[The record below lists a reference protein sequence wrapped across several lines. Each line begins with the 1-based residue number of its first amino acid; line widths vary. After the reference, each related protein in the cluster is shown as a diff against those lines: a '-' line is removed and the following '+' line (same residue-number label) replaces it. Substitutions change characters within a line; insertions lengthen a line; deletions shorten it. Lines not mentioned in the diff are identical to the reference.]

1 MAVRRL
7 TRVVLRRL
15 LIAAL
20 ALGAILPPAA
30 EADEALAKTVVV
42 VYNETAPESKRLA
55 EYYARRRGIEP
66 SHLVGLACSQD
77 EEIDRDTYDQQLA
90 EPLRRTFE
98 RNHWWEVR
106 TGADGQKQV
115 TANSIRFVALIRG
128 IPLKI
133 RFRAIYPGDHPDPDT
148 PYGMKNE
155 AAVDSE
161 LAGLGLFSRQISGL
175 LVNPYFRSFKPIT
188 DPETDPRL
196 MLVARLDGPAP
207 ADVTRMIEDAIAAEK
222 NGLWGWTVVDERAT
236 QDPAY
241 KTGDDWLE
249 RIVEEAG
256 RLGHPVLVDR
266 RPGLIPSGFP
276 LNNVILYFGWYSEQA
291 EGALADPGFRFQPG
305 AIAVHIHSFS
315 GASVR
320 TADRFWVGPLLR
332 HGAAATAGNVYE
344 PFLGLTPVLDI
355 LYDRLINGMTFA
367 ESVYASLVGISWM
380 TTVDGDPLYRPFAQ
394 NAAASGARSNPWQ
407 LYQSLVLRGQGQP
420 DRLAGLLLQQGP
432 KEPLCYE
439 FAGLVLERAGQD
451 NEALQA
457 FLKARRSGRSRDD
470 RLRAFLE
477 ALSLLRKQGRTEEA
491 TRLIRRDG
499 NEFRE
504 DPSRHLLET
513 YGL

>member
-1 MAVRRL
+1 MTLVC
-7 TRVVLRRL
+7 LRRL
-15 LIAAL
+15 LISAL
-20 ALGAILPPAA
+20 ALAA
-30 EADEALAKTVVV
+30 VFPGPTEADEGLARAVVV
-42 VYNETAPESKRLA
+42 VYNQAVPESKALA
-55 EYYARRRGIEP
+55 EYYARRRGIDS
-66 SHLVGLACSQD
+66 SHIVGLVCSAD

-90 EPLRRTFE
+90 EPLRHTFE
-98 RNHWWEVR
+98 QNHWWEVR
-106 TGADGQKQV
+106 TGLEGQKQV

-133 RFRAIYPGDHPDPDT
+133 RFKAIYPGDHPDPAT

-175 LVNPYFRSFKPIT
+175 LRNPYFRSFKPIT

-196 MLVARLDGPAP
+196 MLVARLDGPTA
-207 ADVTRMIEDAIAAEK
+207 ADVSRMIDDAIAAEK

-256 RLGHPVLVDR
+256 RLGRPVLVDR
-266 RPGLIPSGFP
+266 RPELIPSGFP
-276 LNNVILYFGWYSEQA
+276 LDNVILYFGWYSEQA
-291 EGALADPGFRFQPG
+291 AGALADPAFRFRPG

-332 HGAAATAGNVYE
+332 HGAAATTGNVYE
-344 PFLGLTPVLDI
+344 PFLPLTPMLDI
-355 LYDRLINGMTFA
+355 FFDRLINGMTFA
-367 ESVYASLVGISWM
+367 ESIYASLVGISWM
-380 TTVDGDPLYRPFAQ
+380 TTVVGDPLYRPFGEDV
-394 NAAASGARSNPWQ
+394 AASNTGNPWR
-407 LYQSLVLRGQGQP
+407 LYQSLVLRSRDQP

-439 FAGLVLERAGQD
+439 FAGLALERAGQD
-451 NEALQA
+451 NDALQA
-457 FLKARRSGRSRDD
+457 LLKARRSGRTRGD
-470 RLRAFLE
+470 RFRAFLE
-477 ALSLLRKQGRTEEA
+477 ALAILRKNGRTEEA

-499 NEFRE
+499 GEFRDE
-504 DPSRHLLET
+504 PSRRLFET